1 MWGENP
7 KGSAGVAFQ
16 QRRQGVGSL
25 RLYIPGPLFR
35 TRAFQGGWVRTAIDT
50 RIGKRGAKRL
60 PSARPNAP
68 SRGTSDEVKAE
79 AGVEAKAGMRDK
91 AARAVWRGAV
101 LLATG
106 CVLSLST
113 GCASLPGFGPGNSGE
128 KLRQIPLRVERPE
141 APADYDVLV
150 AERAQVEGDFELAR
164 AAYLRAAQK
173 DPGSAFIHEHLSRLA
188 WQLDDVD
195 GAVRE
200 AERAFE
206 LEPNSTRTRLFLGRL
221 YRLRRDFD
229 GLNRVLRDED
239 GKPLD
244 ADSMFALYQVAL
256 EQQNFVEA
264 ESLARQLE
272 TEEPDQLRGTLALAA
287 VYEQQKDFDAAERV
301 VRRGL
306 NAFPDHFLLSMRLAQ
321 IERTRGN
328 RAGEVAVYRQILESH
343 PDHYGILQRL
353 GQTLADG
360 NETEAAIETF
370 QRIVEVYP
378 DDVNSL
384 RRLASLEFSA
394 GRFESAAMRLEGVLD
409 RDPNQPELSFA
420 LGQIRKASG
429 DMQGAIEALER
440 IAPADANYLEAR
452 IQIAAI
458 LESEERIGEAL
469 AEIERMRAIAPDR
482 QLDFYAAS
490 LRARSDDLAGANALL
505 ESLLD
510 GSEADTDTYYQIGIL
525 NGTYGET
532 DDAMRAMRQVLEADP
547 ENASAL
553 NYMGYSFAERGENL
567 EEAEELIRR
576 ALEVSPG
583 DGYITDSLGWV
594 YYKMAEALMAE
605 GRRPEGLGF
614 LGRAEEQL
622 VQASELTGG
631 DSVVS
636 EHLGDVFL
644 LRGDRVGALRHYE
657 KAVELGMR
665 ESEQPDLM
673 QKLEQLRRD
682 LGRSSSRGGESP

>member
-1 MWGENP
+1 MMSGL
-7 KGSAGVAFQ
+7 GADS
-16 QRRQGVGSL
+16 
-25 RLYIPGPLFR
+25 
-35 TRAFQGGWVRTAIDT
+35 GG
-50 RIGKRGAKRL
+50 
-60 PSARPNAP
+60 
-68 SRGTSDEVKAE
+68 
-79 AGVEAKAGMRDK
+79 
-91 AARAVWRGAV
+91 
-101 LLATG
+101 
-106 CVLSLST
+106 
-113 GCASLPGFGPGNSGE
+113 
-128 KLRQIPLRVERPE
+128 KLRPIPLRVERPE

-150 AERAQVEGDFELAR
+150 AERAQAEGDFELAR

-173 DPGSAFIHEHLSRLA
+173 DPNSAFIHEHLARLA

-206 LEPNSTRTRLFLGRL
+206 LEPESTRSRLFLGRL

-229 GLNRVLRDED
+229 GLNRVLRDAD

-256 EQQNFVEA
+256 EQQNFPEA
-264 ESLARQLE
+264 ESLAQQLE
-272 TEEPDQLRGTLALAA
+272 AEEPDQLRGTLALAA
-287 VYEQQKDFDAAERV
+287 VYEQQKDYDAAEDV

-306 NAFPDHFLLSMRLAQ
+306 VAFPDHFLLSMRLAQ

-360 NETEAAIETF
+360 NEVDAAIETF

-394 GRFESAAMRLEGVLD
+394 GRYESAARRLEAVLD
-409 RDPNQPELSFA
+409 RDPNQSELAFA

-429 DMQGAIEALER
+429 NTLGALEAFGR
-440 IAPADANYLEAR
+440 ITPKDANYLDAR

-458 LESEERIGEAL
+458 LESEGRENEAL
-469 AEIERMRAIAPDR
+469 AEIERMRAIRPDR
-482 QLDFYAAS
+482 QLDFHAAS
-490 LRARSDDLAGANALL
+490 LRAGSGDLAGANVLL

-510 GSEADTDTYYQIGIL
+510 GSEADTDVYYQIGIL
-525 NGTYGET
+525 NGTHGET
-532 DDAMRAMRQVLEADP
+532 EDAMRAMRRVLEADP
-547 ENASAL
+547 NNASAL
-553 NYMGYSFAERGENL
+553 NYIGYSWAERGENL
-567 EEAEELIRR
+567 DEAEELIRR
-576 ALEVSPG
+576 ALELSPG

-594 YYKMAEALMAE
+594 YYKMAESLFAEARRDEAL
-605 GRRPEGLGF
+605 LV
-614 LGRAEEQL
+614 LEQAQNHL
-622 VQASELTGG
+622 MQAAELTGG

-644 LRGDRVGALRHYE
+644 LRGDKSGALGHYE
-657 KAVELGMR
+657 NAVELEMR
-665 ESEQPDLM
+665 ESEQPELM
-673 QKLEQLRRD
+673 DKLEQLRRD
-682 LGRSSSRGGESP
+682 LGRSGGRAGEAP